1 MRWRLFGPASEFDSD
16 LSVLTSP
23 LPLPA
28 GRQTRPYDTGRPSRP
43 TAARLRTTQE
53 VPDLVPT
60 AIAATAVVHANVELG
75 EDGAVE
81 DFVVIGAGPLG
92 PTGDSLPTRIGT
104 SARIR
109 SHSVIYAGNAIGDRF
124 QTGHGVLVREANEI
138 GDDVSVGSHTV
149 IEHHVRIGDG
159 ARIHS
164 NAFIPE
170 YSVIDAGAWVGP
182 NAVLT
187 NATYP
192 LSANAKR
199 DLRGPHLHRGAKI
212 GANVTL
218 LPGIVV
224 GEDALVGAGSVVVRD
239 VPAGA
244 VVAGNPARI
253 IRSITDIAAYRN
265 DSE

>member
-1 MRWRLFGPASEFDSD
+1 VST
-16 LSVLTSP
+16 V
-23 LPLPA
+23 
-28 GRQTRPYDTGRPSRP
+28 
-43 TAARLRTTQE
+43 
-53 VPDLVPT
+53 
-60 AIAATAVVHANVELG
+60 IATTAVVHANVELG
-75 EDGAVE
+75 DGGTVE

-92 PTGDSLPTRIGT
+92 ATGEPVPTTIGE
-104 SARIR
+104 SPCIR
-109 SHSVIYAGNAIGDRF
+109 SHSVIYSGNSIGDRF
-124 QTGHGVLVREANEI
+124 QTGHGVLVREANQI
-138 GDDVSVGSHTV
+138 GNDVSVGSHTV

-170 YSVIDAGAWVGP
+170 YSVIDAGAWIGP

-187 NATYP
+187 NAVYP
-192 LSANAKR
+192 RSPNAKG
-199 DLRGPHLHRGAKI
+199 DLRGPHLHRGSKI

-244 VVAGNPARI
+244 VVVGNPARI
-253 IRSITDIAAYRN
+253 IRSVTDIAAYRD

>member
-1 MRWRLFGPASEFDSD
+1 MIRDACRGPIAA
-16 LSVLTSP
+16 LH
-23 LPLPA
+23 
-28 GRQTRPYDTGRPSRP
+28 PS
-43 TAARLRTTQE
+43 ARE
-53 VPDLVPT
+53 VPDLLPT
-60 AIAATAVVHANVELG
+60 TIAASAVVHPNVELG
-75 EDGAVE
+75 DGGAVE

-92 PTGDSLPTRIGT
+92 PSGDSMPTKIGL

-109 SHSVIYAGNAIGDRF
+109 SHSVIYAGNVIGDRF

-138 GDDVSVGSHTV
+138 GNDVSVGSHTV
-149 IEHHVRIGDG
+149 IEHHVRVGDG

-170 YSVIDAGAWVGP
+170 YSVIEAGAWIGP

-192 LSANAKR
+192 LSANAKH

-218 LPGIVV
+218 LPGVVV
-224 GEDALVGAGSVVVRD
+224 GEGALVGAGSVVVRD

-244 VVAGNPARI
+244 VVVGNPARI
-253 IRSITDIAAYRN
+253 IRSINEIAAYRD

>member
-1 MRWRLFGPASEFDSD
+1 LAWRRPTGVVVDCHLA
-16 LSVLTSP
+16 
-23 LPLPA
+23 A
-28 GRQTRPYDTGRPSRP
+28 GRQARPYDTGRLPLRDACAAPIRP
-43 TAARLRTTQE
+43 E

-60 AIAATAVVHANVELG
+60 VIATTAVVHANVQLG
-75 EDGAVE
+75 DGGNVE
-81 DFVVIGAGPLG
+81 DFVVIGAGSLG
-92 PTGDSLPTRIGT
+92 PTGEPLPTRIGE

-109 SHSVIYAGNAIGDRF
+109 SHSVIYGGNAIGDRF

-170 YSVIDAGAWVGP
+170 YSVIEAGAWVGP

-187 NATYP
+187 NAVYP
-192 LSANAKR
+192 QSPTAKD
-199 DLRGPHLHRGAKI
+199 DLRGPHLQHGAKI

-218 LPGIVV
+218 LPGVVV

-244 VVAGNPARI
+244 VVVGNPARI
-253 IRSITDIAAYRN
+253 IRSISDIAAYR
-265 DSE
+265 DESDRA